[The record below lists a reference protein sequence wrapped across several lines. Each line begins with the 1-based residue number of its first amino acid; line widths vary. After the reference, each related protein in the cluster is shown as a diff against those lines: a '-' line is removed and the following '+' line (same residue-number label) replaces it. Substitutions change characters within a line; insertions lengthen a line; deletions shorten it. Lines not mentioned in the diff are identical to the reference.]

1 MPRSV
6 PQNILPWKEREAAA
20 LRPHRDWEFLSLC
33 VLQQVEKEEI
43 RGNSVYVLM
52 MAEQSA
58 EGAGS

>member
-6 PQNILPWKEREAAA
+6 SHNILPWKEREAAA
-20 LRPHRDWEFLSLC
+20 LWPHRDWEFLSLC
-33 VLQQVEKEEI
+33 ILQQVEEEEM
-43 RGNSVYVLM
+43 RRNSVYVLM